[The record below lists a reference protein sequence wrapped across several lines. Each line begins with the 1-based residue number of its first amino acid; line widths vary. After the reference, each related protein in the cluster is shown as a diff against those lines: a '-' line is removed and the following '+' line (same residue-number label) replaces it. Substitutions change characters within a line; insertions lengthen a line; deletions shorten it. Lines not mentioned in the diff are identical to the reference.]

1 MSWSGKG
8 LAVRGTLLYLTQV
21 DPIDLALREKRQPL
35 SGERLRSYL
44 ILQAMFFDRLVVGD
58 SQLINN
64 EHLRSLLWPHEA
76 SADPGIIGDLALL
89 LKHGVLVPAI
99 RGSAGSLHAVWRD
112 LRARLPE
119 VPEEQYIDFVEEHL
133 GRRGQVSY
141 NADNVSELFR
151 GQVLATLDPS
161 NDMFHVKDSVR
172 RTVYDFVAEQDTL
185 YYMRLR
191 QWMNTQVSAGR
202 MTAHQRMKVDRAVA
216 AAYRHNVPKSISGSL
231 IDMPLNPRDFWT
243 PIDIRVGRASIFGTT
258 SAGVFAAYPMR
269 PFALSP
275 RVLGRL
281 RADTL
286 ITIRDDPARRRALNG
301 LEEFR
306 RNGQIDAERLAGD
319 VERFLYNAEQIA
331 YADAQGN
338 LRDLIKARRRS
349 RRRARLT
356 ITGGLGLAVA
366 GLNIWGLAG
375 DIASTASIA
384 SGYAGLVVAAW
395 GSIKTVRA
403 SGAGELNGY
412 MVGRALPDE
421 HRLVQSDPHRPST
434 VYDK

>member
-1 MSWSGKG
+1 M
-8 LAVRGTLLYLTQV
+8 RGTLLYLTQV
-21 DPIDLALREKRQPL
+21 DPIDLTLGEKRQPL

-64 EHLRSLLWPHEA
+64 ENLRSLLWPPEA
-76 SADPGIIGDLALL
+76 SANPGIIGDLALL

-99 RGSAGSLHAVWRD
+99 RSSAGSLHAVWHD

-119 VPEEQYIDFVEEHL
+119 VPEEQYIHFVEEHL
-133 GRRGQVSY
+133 GRRGQVVY
-141 NADNVSELFR
+141 TADKVSKLFR
-151 GQVLATLDPS
+151 DQVLATLDPG
-161 NDMFHVKDSVR
+161 NDMFHVKASVR
-172 RTVYDFVAEQDTL
+172 RAVYDFVEDQDTL

-191 QWMNTQVSAGR
+191 QWMDTQVSTGR
-202 MTAHQRMKVDRAVA
+202 MTGHQRVQVDRAVA

-231 IDMPLNPRDFWT
+231 IDVPLNPRDFWT
-243 PIDIRVGRASIFGTT
+243 PIDICVGRASIFGTT
-258 SAGVFAAYPMR
+258 SPSTFSAYPMR

-286 ITIRDDPARRRALNG
+286 IAIRDDPARRRALKG

-349 RRRARLT
+349 RRSARLT
-356 ITGGLGLAVA
+356 VTGGLGLAVA

-375 DIASTASIA
+375 DIASTASMA
-384 SGYAGLVVAAW
+384 SGYVGLVVAAW
-395 GSIKTVRA
+395 GSIRTLRGP
-403 SGAGELNGY
+403 GAGELHGY

-421 HRLVQSDPHRPST
+421 HRLVQSGPHGPST
-434 VYDK
+434 VRDHSRRET